1 MRRAPARSVGD
12 VRIGNVGPL
21 SFEETSICREPAVH
35 DVEWGSAR
43 NIHTFFSSVV
53 VGIVV
58 RSLSAEPDTGT
69 PVLLP
74 LLPQDERAHL
84 HTKFSGAEQRC
95 RWLEERYREDKTRL
109 QEGIS
114 SYR

>member
-1 MRRAPARSVGD
+1 MY
-12 VRIGNVGPL
+12 
-21 SFEETSICREPAVH
+21 
-35 DVEWGSAR
+35 DVEVPPESF
-43 NIHTFFSSVV
+43 IKYLFSSIV

-58 RSLSAEPDTGT
+58 RSLSAEPDTCT
-69 PVLLP
+69 PVLFP